1 MPFFENDGIRLFY
14 EDTGTGK
21 PLVLL
26 HGLTSNHQMFYRE
39 IGYLKDK
46 FRIIALDS
54 RGHGESDRPADF
66 TLDDHIAD
74 TLALLDHL
82 KLDSVYI
89 LGISMGSYIA
99 QGAAIKQPERVE
111 KLILAATKSYGEQS
125 SMAEM
130 FDRYKEQLEGMSIA
144 EKLAI
149 SSQLIFHDQEA
160 VNAWQKRIAKNSR
173 MLNAD
178 EQAAASAALRDFDFR
193 EDLKRITA
201 ETLVISGKHDGLN
214 PPEKGR
220 ETAVLIPNADYM
232 EFQDS
237 GHAPNV
243 EQDRLFLG
251 VVEQF
256 LE

>member
-1 MPFFENDGIRLFY
+1 MPFFNNRGTQLFY
-14 EDTGTGK
+14 EDIGEGP
-21 PLVLL
+21 PLLLL
-26 HGLTSNHQMFYRE
+26 HGLTSNHHMFYRE
-39 IGYLKDK
+39 IGYLKAK
-46 FRIIALDS
+46 FRILALDS
-54 RGHGESDRPADF
+54 RGHGKSDRPDEF
-66 TLDDHIAD
+66 TLEDHVAD
-74 TLALLDHL
+74 TIALLDHL
-82 KLDSVYI
+82 KLQSVYA
-89 LGISMGSYIA
+89 LGVSMGSYIA
-99 QGAAIKQPERVE
+99 QGLAISQPERVQ

-130 FDRYKEQLEGMSIA
+130 FDRYKEQLEGMSIP

-149 SSQLIFHDQEA
+149 SSELIFHNQEA
-160 VNAWQKRIAKNSR
+160 VDAWQNKVAKNSR
-173 MLNAD
+173 MLNGA

-251 VVEQF
+251 VVEKF

>member
-1 MPFFENDGIRLFY
+1 MPFFENDGTRLFY
-14 EDTGTGK
+14 EDTGTGE

-54 RGHGESDRPADF
+54 RGHGESDRLSEF
-66 TLDDHIAD
+66 TLEDHVAD
-74 TLALLDHL
+74 TIALLDHL
-82 KLDSVYI
+82 NLDSVYL

-99 QGAAIKQPERVE
+99 QGVAIKQPARVE

-130 FDRYKEQLEGMSIA
+130 FDRYKDQLEGMSIA

-173 MLNAD
+173 MLNAA
-178 EQAAASAALRDFDFR
+178 EQGAASAALRDFDFR
-193 EDLKRITA
+193 NDLKKITA

-251 VVEQF
+251 VVEKF
-256 LE
+256 LG

>member
-1 MPFFENDGIRLFY
+1 MPFFYHNEAQLYY
-14 EDTGTGK
+14 EDIGEGR
-21 PLVLL
+21 PLLLL

-54 RGHGESDRPADF
+54 RGHGKSTRPEEF
-66 TLDDHIAD
+66 TLDDHVAD
-74 TLALLDHL
+74 TIALLDHL
-82 KLDSVYI
+82 GLHSVNVV
-89 LGISMGSYIA
+89 GVSMGSYIA
-99 QGAAIKQPERVE
+99 QGLAITQPERVE
-111 KLILAATKSYGEQS
+111 KLILAATKSYGEGS

-130 FDRYKEQLEGMSIA
+130 FDRYEEQLEGMSIA

-149 SSQLIFHDQEA
+149 SSELIFHNQEA
-160 VNAWQKRIAKNSR
+160 VNVWQKRVAKNSR
-173 MLNAD
+173 MLNGE
-178 EQAAASAALRDFDFR
+178 EQSAATAALRDFDFR
-193 EDLKRITA
+193 EGLKKITA

-220 ETAVLIPNADYM
+220 ETAVMIPNADYM

-251 VVEQF
+251 VIEKF
-256 LE
+256 LG

>member
-1 MPFFENDGIRLFY
+1 MPFFDNKGTRLFY
-14 EDTGTGK
+14 EDTGEGR
-21 PLVLL
+21 PLLLL

-39 IGYLKDK
+39 MGYLKDK

-54 RGHGESDRPADF
+54 RGHGKSDRPADF

-74 TLALLDHL
+74 TIALLDHL
-82 KLDSVYI
+82 ELDSVNV
-89 LGISMGSYIA
+89 LGVSMGSYIA
-99 QGAAIKQPERVE
+99 QGVAIRQPERVA
-111 KLILAATKSYGEQS
+111 KLILAATKSCGGQS

-130 FDRYKEQLEGMSIA
+130 FDRYEEQLKGMSIP
-144 EKLAI
+144 EKLAM
-149 SSQLIFHDQEA
+149 SSELIFHDQEA
-160 VNAWQKRIAKNSR
+160 VNAWQKTVARNSR
-173 MLNAD
+173 MLNGD
-178 EQAAASAALRDFDFR
+178 EQSAASAALRDFDFR
-193 EDLKRITA
+193 NDLKFITA

-220 ETAVLIPNADYM
+220 ETAVLIQNADYM

-256 LE
+256 LG

>member
-1 MPFFENDGIRLFY
+1 MPFFNNKETQLYY
-14 EDTGTGK
+14 EEFGEGR
-21 PLVLL
+21 PLLLL

-54 RGHGESDRPADF
+54 RGHGKSDRPDEFTMEDHVADA
-66 TLDDHIAD
+66 I
-74 TLALLDHL
+74 ALLDHL
-82 KLDSVYI
+82 GLSSVNI
-89 LGISMGSYIA
+89 LGVSMGSYIA
-99 QGAAIKQPERVE
+99 QGIAIKQPERVE
-111 KLILAATKSYGEQS
+111 KLILAATKSCGEQS

-130 FDRYKEQLEGMSIA
+130 FDRYKDELQGMSIA
-144 EKLAI
+144 EKLAM
-149 SSQLIFHDQEA
+149 SSELIFHNQDA
-160 VNAWQKRIAKNSR
+160 VNVWQKTIAKNSR
-173 MLNAD
+173 MLNGE

-193 EDLKRITA
+193 DELQQITA

-220 ETAVLIPNADYM
+220 ETAVGIPNADYM

-251 VVEQF
+251 VVEKF

>member
-1 MPFFENDGIRLFY
+1 MPYYDNEKTQLYY
-14 EDTGTGK
+14 EDIGTGR
-21 PLVLL
+21 PLLLL

-39 IGYLKDK
+39 IDYMKDK
-46 FRIIALDS
+46 FRILALDS
-54 RGHGESDRPADF
+54 RGHGRSDRPEEF
-66 TLDDHIAD
+66 TMDDHVSDVI
-74 TLALLDHL
+74 ALLDHL
-82 KLDSVYI
+82 NLSSVNV

-99 QGAAIKQPERVE
+99 QGLAIKQPNRVE
-111 KLILAATKSYGEQS
+111 KLVLAATKSCGEGS

-130 FDRYKEQLEGMSIA
+130 FDRYEEQLEGMSIA
-144 EKLAI
+144 EKLSI
-149 SSQLIFHDQEA
+149 SPKLIFHNQDA
-160 VNAWQKRIAKNSR
+160 VNAWQKRVAKNSR
-173 MLNAD
+173 MLNAN
-178 EQAAASAALRDFDFR
+178 EQSVASAALKDFDFR

-220 ETAVLIPNADYM
+220 ETAVLIQNADYM

-251 VVEQF
+251 VVEKF
-256 LE
+256 LG

>member
-1 MPFFENDGIRLFY
+1 MPFFDNEGIQLFY
-14 EDTGTGK
+14 EDIGEGR
-21 PLVLL
+21 PLLLL

-54 RGHGESDRPADF
+54 RGHGESDRPDEF
-66 TLDDHIAD
+66 TLEDHIAD
-74 TLALLDHL
+74 AVALLDHL
-82 KLDSVYI
+82 KLDSANV
-89 LGISMGSYIA
+89 LGVSMGSYIA
-99 QGAAIKQPERVE
+99 QGLAIKQPGRVE
-111 KLILAATKSYGEQS
+111 KLILAATKSYGDQA

-144 EKLAI
+144 DKLAI
-149 SSQLIFHDQEA
+149 SSQLIFHNQEA
-160 VNAWQKRIAKNSR
+160 VNVWQKRVAKNSR
-173 MLNAD
+173 MLNND
-178 EQAAASAALRDFDFR
+178 QQSAASAALRDFDFR
-193 EDLKRITA
+193 DDLKRITA
-201 ETLVISGKHDGLN
+201 KTLVISGKHDGLN

-251 VVEQF
+251 VVEKF

>member
-1 MPFFENDGIRLFY
+1 MPFFTHDGIRLFY
-14 EDTGTGK
+14 EDTGQGR
-21 PLVLL
+21 PLLLL

-54 RGHGESDRPADF
+54 RGHGESDRPDDF

-82 KLDSVYI
+82 ELDSVYV

-99 QGAAIKQPERVE
+99 QGIAIRQPARVE
-111 KLILAATKSYGEQS
+111 KLILAATKSHGSQS

-130 FDRYKEQLEGMSIA
+130 FDRYEEQLKGKSIA
-144 EKLAI
+144 EKLAV
-149 SSQLIFHDQEA
+149 SSQLIFHDQDA
-160 VNAWQKRIAKNSR
+160 VNAWQKRIAQNSR
-173 MLNAD
+173 MLTYD
-178 EQAAASAALRDFDFR
+178 QQAAAAGALKNFDFR
-193 EDLKRITA
+193 GDLKKITA
-201 ETLVISGKHDGLN
+201 ETLVISGKYDGLN

-220 ETAVLIPNADYM
+220 ETAVLIPDADYM

-251 VVEQF
+251 VVEKF
-256 LE
+256 LG

>member
-1 MPFFENDGIRLFY
+1 MPFFENEGTRLFY

-54 RGHGESDRPADF
+54 RGHGDSDRPAEF

-74 TLALLDHL
+74 TIALLDYL
-82 KLDSVYI
+82 KLDSVYV
-89 LGISMGSYIA
+89 LGVSMGSYIA
-99 QGAAIKQPERVE
+99 QGVAIKQPERVE

-130 FDRYKEQLEGMSIA
+130 FDRYKEQLEGMSIS

-173 MLNAD
+173 MLNAG
-178 EQAAASAALRDFDFR
+178 EQGAASAALRDFDFR
-193 EDLKRITA
+193 DDLKRITA

-251 VVEQF
+251 VVEKF
-256 LE
+256 LG

>member
-1 MPFFENDGIRLFY
+1 MPFFKNEDIRLFY
-14 EDTGTGK
+14 EDIGEGK
-21 PLVLL
+21 PLLLL

-46 FRIIALDS
+46 FRLIALDS
-54 RGHGESDRPADF
+54 RGHGESDRPDEF
-66 TLDDHIAD
+66 TLDDHISD
-74 TLALLDHL
+74 TIALLDHL
-82 KLDSVYI
+82 ELDSVNI

-99 QGAAIKQPERVE
+99 QGVAIRQPERVK
-111 KLILAATKSYGEQS
+111 KLILAATKSFGEQS

-130 FDRYKEQLEGMSIA
+130 FDRYKEELEGMSIP

-149 SSQLIFHDQEA
+149 SSKYIFHDQDA
-160 VNAWQKRIAKNSR
+160 VNVWQKEISKRSR
-173 MLNAD
+173 LLTND
-178 EQAAASAALRDFDFR
+178 QQAAAAAALREFDFR
-193 EDLKRITA
+193 NDLERISA

-220 ETAVLIPNADYM
+220 ETAVLIPNSDYM

-256 LE
+256 LR

>member
-1 MPFFENDGIRLFY
+1 MPFFNHEGIRLFY
-14 EDTGTGK
+14 EDTGKGR
-21 PLVLL
+21 PLLLL

-46 FRIIALDS
+46 FRIIAIDS
-54 RGHGESDRPADF
+54 RGHGKSDRPDDF

-74 TLALLDHL
+74 TVALLDHL
-82 KLDSVYI
+82 SLDSVYV

-99 QGAAIKQPERVE
+99 QGLAIRQPARVE
-111 KLILAATKSYGEQS
+111 KLILAATKSYGSQS

-130 FDRYKEQLEGMSIA
+130 FDRYEEQLKGMSIA
-144 EKLAI
+144 EKLAM
-149 SSQLIFHDQEA
+149 SSQLIFHDQDA
-160 VNAWQKRIAKNSR
+160 VNDWQKRVAQNSR
-173 MLNAD
+173 MLTND
-178 EQAAASAALRDFDFR
+178 QQAAAAGALKNFDFR
-193 EDLKRITA
+193 NDLKRITA
-201 ETLVISGKHDGLN
+201 ETLVISGKYDGLN
-214 PPEKGR
+214 PPGKGR

-251 VVEQF
+251 VVEKF
-256 LE
+256 LG

>member
-1 MPFFENDGIRLFY
+1 MPFFENEGTQLY
-14 EDTGTGK
+14 YKDTGEGR
-21 PLVLL
+21 PLLLL

-39 IGYLKDK
+39 VGYLKDK

-54 RGHGESDRPADF
+54 RGHGKSARPEEF
-66 TLDDHIAD
+66 TLEDHVAD
-74 TLALLDHL
+74 TIALLDHL
-82 KLDSVYI
+82 GLGSVNV

-99 QGAAIKQPERVE
+99 QGLAIIQPERVE
-111 KLILAATKSYGEQS
+111 KLILAATKSYGEGS

-130 FDRYKEQLEGMSIA
+130 FDRYEDQLEGMSIA

-149 SSQLIFHDQEA
+149 SSELIFHNQEA
-160 VNAWQKRIAKNSR
+160 VTVWQKRVAQNSR
-173 MLNAD
+173 MLNGE
-178 EQAAASAALRDFDFR
+178 EQSAASAALRDFDFR
-193 EDLKRITA
+193 EELKKITA

-220 ETAVLIPNADYM
+220 ETAVLIPNAEYM

-251 VVEQF
+251 VIEKF
-256 LE
+256 LG

>member
-1 MPFFENDGIRLFY
+1 MPFFENEGTRLFY

-54 RGHGESDRPADF
+54 RGHGESDRPAEF

-74 TLALLDHL
+74 TIALLDHL
-82 KLDSVYI
+82 KLDSVYV
-89 LGISMGSYIA
+89 LGVSMGSYIA
-99 QGAAIKQPERVE
+99 QGVAIKQPERVE

-130 FDRYKEQLEGMSIA
+130 FDRYKEQLEGMSIS

-173 MLNAD
+173 MLNAS
-178 EQAAASAALRDFDFR
+178 EQGAASAALRDFDFR
-193 EDLKRITA
+193 DDLKRITA

-237 GHAPNV
+237 G
-243 EQDRLFLG
+243 DRKS
-251 VVEQF
+251 VV
-256 LE
+256 

>member
-1 MPFFENDGIRLFY
+1 MPFFNNKETRLFF
-14 EDTGTGK
+14 EDIGEGR
-21 PLVLL
+21 PLLLL

-54 RGHGESDRPADF
+54 RGHGKSDRPAEF
-66 TLDDHIAD
+66 TLEDHIAD
-74 TLALLDHL
+74 TIALLDHL
-82 KLDSVYI
+82 QLTSVYV
-89 LGISMGSYIA
+89 LGVSMGSYIA
-99 QGAAIKQPERVE
+99 QGVAIKQPGRVE
-111 KLILAATKSYGEQS
+111 KLILAATKSYGGQS

-130 FDRYKEQLEGMSIA
+130 FDRYEERLEGMSIA
-144 EKLAI
+144 EKLAM
-149 SSQLIFHDQEA
+149 SSELIFHDQDA
-160 VNAWQKRIAKNSR
+160 VNTWQKTIAKNSR
-173 MLNAD
+173 MLNGD
-178 EQAAASAALRDFDFR
+178 EQSAASAALRDFNFKN
-193 EDLKRITA
+193 DLKLITA

-251 VVEQF
+251 VIEKF
-256 LE
+256 LG

>member
-1 MPFFENDGIRLFY
+1 MPYFDNEGIRLFY
-14 EDTGTGK
+14 EDTGEGR
-21 PLVLL
+21 PLLLL
-26 HGLTSNHQMFYRE
+26 HGLTSNHQMFHRE

-46 FRIIALDS
+46 FRILALDS
-54 RGHGESDRPADF
+54 RGHGKSDRPDKF
-66 TLDDHIAD
+66 TLNDHISD
-74 TLALLDHL
+74 TIALLDHL
-82 KLDSVYI
+82 KLDAVSI
-89 LGISMGSYIA
+89 LGVSMGSYIA
-99 QGAAIKQPERVE
+99 QGVAIKQPDRVE

-130 FDRYKEQLEGMSIA
+130 FDRYEERLQGMSIS
-144 EKLAI
+144 EKLAM
-149 SSQLIFHDQEA
+149 SSELIFHDQKA
-160 VNAWQKRIAKNSR
+160 VNEWQKTIAKNSR

-178 EQAAASAALRDFDFR
+178 EQAAASAALREFDFR
-193 EDLKRITA
+193 EDLKRIRA
-201 ETLVISGKHDGLN
+201 ETLIISGKHDGLN

-251 VVEQF
+251 VVEKF
-256 LE
+256 LD

>member
-1 MPFFENDGIRLFY
+1 MPFYDNEGVRLFY
-14 EDTGTGK
+14 EEIGEGR
-21 PLVLL
+21 PLLLL

-39 IGYLKDK
+39 IGYFQDK
-46 FRIIALDS
+46 FRVIALDS
-54 RGHGESDRPADF
+54 RGHGESDRPDEF

-74 TLALLDHL
+74 AIALLDHL
-82 KLDSVYI
+82 KLSSVYV

-99 QGAAIKQPERVE
+99 QGLAIRQPERVE
-111 KLILAATKSYGEQS
+111 KLILAATKSFGEQS

-130 FDRYKEQLEGMSIA
+130 FDRYEEQLEGMSIA

-149 SSQLIFHDQEA
+149 SSQLIFHDQKS
-160 VNAWQKRIAKNSR
+160 VNDWQKWIANNSR

-193 EDLKRITA
+193 DKLKRITA
-201 ETLVISGKHDGLN
+201 ETLVISGKHDRLN

-220 ETAVLIPNADYM
+220 ETAVLIPDADYM

-251 VVEQF
+251 VVEKF
-256 LE
+256 LG